1 MTFLMFGKSK
11 FLVIPATIFT
21 TFLGGFQLTF
31 ASFKDVP
38 STHVQYQS
46 ITTLETQ
53 KVIKG
58 FADKT
63 FKPDLRISRGEFLAM
78 VFKDLGFNPPAQE
91 NWLAPY
97 IKKASDLNVLTAAM
111 NAKEY
116 DWSKPISRID
126 AAKLAFP
133 LEGVAVPYSNT
144 ITSAELFKDVK
155 PTSSYASLVKVA
167 KQNGIQSVKYP
178 SMFAPMRLL
187 TRGDAAEMVVQLQ
200 NVRIKETPGLTITF
214 LDPDQVPVSG
224 LDTADSDLISDP
236 KFPILLDV
244 WKRVSKNFYYQDKV
258 NKGKLVY
265 AAIEGLVNELG
276 DKYTVFQEPVEAN
289 ELTQHLQG
297 QFEGIGASLDLI
309 GNQLTVMKPLPN
321 TPAEKAGLLAGDV
334 ITKINDRDTANI
346 TLLEALDEIRGVAGT
361 TVKLTILRGSQTLKL
376 DIVRAKITVTAVSGK
391 ILANG
396 IAYIAIDEFTDTSFG
411 DLLKVLDSFG
421 KQTFKSIILDLRG
434 NPGGYVDSAVDVA
447 GKFIE
452 KGKVVV
458 STVTTSGQKSYY
470 NSNGPSDLAKY
481 PIAVL
486 INDSSAS
493 AAEILAAALQDLAG
507 AKLVGEKSFGK
518 GSVQEIENYS
528 DNSLLKITIAHWLT
542 PKGKDIHGIGL
553 TPDINVGLTTDDL
566 VNKRDPQ
573 LDKAVE
579 YLLGLP

>member
-1 MTFLMFGKSK
+1 MLLKSK
-11 FLVIPATIFT
+11 LLVIPAVILT
-21 TFLGGFQLTF
+21 TFLGGFKLTF

-38 STHVQYQS
+38 STHVQYQP

-53 KVIKG
+53 KVVKG

-63 FKPDLRISRGEFLAM
+63 FKPDARISRGEFLAM
-78 VFKDLGFNPPAQE
+78 VFKDLGFKAPSQE

-97 IKKASDLNVLTAAM
+97 IKKASELNVLTAAM

-116 DWSKPISRID
+116 DWSQPISRID

-133 LEGVAVPYSNT
+133 LEGLATPYSSN
-144 ITSAELFKDVK
+144 ITASELYKDIK
-155 PTSSYASLVKVA
+155 PTSQYASLVKVA
-167 KQNGIQSVKYP
+167 KRNGIQSVKHP

-187 TRGDAAEMVVQLQ
+187 TRGDAAEMIVQLQ
-200 NVRIKETPGLTITF
+200 NVHNKETPGLTITF
-214 LDPDQVPVSG
+214 LDPDQVPVTG
-224 LDTADSDLISDP
+224 IDAADADLISDP

-244 WKRVSKNFYYQDKV
+244 WKRVSKNFYYKDKV

-276 DKYTVFQEPVEAN
+276 DKYTVFQEPAQAN
-289 ELTQHLQG
+289 QLTQQLQG

-309 GNQLTVMKPLPN
+309 GNQLTVMKPLAN
-321 TPAEKAGLLAGDV
+321 TPAEKAGLIAGDV
-334 ITKINDRDTANI
+334 ITKIDDKDTINF
-346 TLLEALDEIRGVAGT
+346 TLSEALDAIRGVAGT
-361 TVKLTILRGSQTLKL
+361 TVKLTILRGSQTLKF
-376 DIVRAKITVTAVSGK
+376 DIVRAKITVTAVNGK

-396 IAYIAIDEFTDTSFG
+396 IAYISIDEFTDTSFG
-411 DLLKVLDSFG
+411 DLLKVLESFG
-421 KQTFKSIILDLRG
+421 KQPFKSIILDLRG
-434 NPGGYVDSAVDVA
+434 NPGGYVESAVDIA
-447 GKFIE
+447 GKFVE
-452 KGKVVV
+452 KGKLVL
-458 STVTTSGQKSYY
+458 STVTISGEKSYY
-470 NSNGPSDLAKY
+470 NSNGPADLAKY

-493 AAEILAAALQDLAG
+493 AAEILAAALQDLIG

-542 PKGKDIHGIGL
+542 PKGKDIHGVGL
-553 TPDINVGLTTDDL
+553 TPDIKVDLTTDDL

-573 LDKAVE
+573 LNKAVE